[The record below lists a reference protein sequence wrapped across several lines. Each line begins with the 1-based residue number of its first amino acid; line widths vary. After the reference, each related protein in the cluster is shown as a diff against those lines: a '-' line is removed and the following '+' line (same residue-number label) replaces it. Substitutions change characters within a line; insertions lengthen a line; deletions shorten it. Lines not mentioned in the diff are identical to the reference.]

1 MEGGSSEPIE
11 RRHDL
16 GAAHMGLL
24 VVDARVETLRATSV
38 QHDSTWLTCRKLGRQ
53 FGQLEIWAVGLSCDR
68 ASMHGTGRTMCH
80 KYGRLLDQSG
90 HKDSGRMVGPVTS
103 RHHPSQ
109 SCTHTDVSANEGQRE
124 HGSPSNTPLRAW
136 ATEEAHR
143 DSVVRLA
150 GRLSST

>member
-90 HKDSGRMVGPVTS
+90 HKDSGRMVGKATGHFMTS
-103 RHHPSQ
+103 HLASSPLSKLHSHRRECKRRTTRTREPIE
-109 SCTHTDVSANEGQRE
+109 HTVASMGD
-124 HGSPSNTPLRAW
+124 
-136 ATEEAHR
+136 
-143 DSVVRLA
+143 
-150 GRLSST
+150 